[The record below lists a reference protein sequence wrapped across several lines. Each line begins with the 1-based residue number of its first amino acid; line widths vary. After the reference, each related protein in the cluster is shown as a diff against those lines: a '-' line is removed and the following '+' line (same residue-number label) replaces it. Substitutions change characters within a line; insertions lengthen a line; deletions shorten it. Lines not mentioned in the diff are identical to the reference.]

1 MHSVARQKSMR
12 EEREKS
18 KRKRSFNPRIMY
30 TEGLAESYA
39 ALFSASAAQHAL
51 TVILQYGKDSWNI

>member
-1 MHSVARQKSMR
+1 MR